1 MVRRVPVVLDRGEA
15 TIDAD
20 HDWAGDCRLL
30 AAVPDESPA
39 RVPRALFTR
48 RMDCPGH
55 LACSRR
61 HPPSPPPLRSTVAP
75 SFSLASS
82 DSNAWARV
90 HTRQG
95 QLSPSEKADNF
106 HMCLDV
112 NRYPP
117 SSCLTWWLRKNSG
130 GSSADESTRCL

>member
-1 MVRRVPVVLDRGEA
+1 MVRRVPVVLDRGGV

-55 LACSRR
+55 LACSWR
-61 HPPSPPPLRSTVAP
+61 HPPSPPPFRFAVAP
-75 SFSLASS
+75 SISLASS
-82 DSNAWARV
+82 DSNDWAQVVPVGSNFR
-90 HTRQG
+90 RNK
-95 QLSPSEKADNF
+95 KADNF

-112 NRYPP
+112 NRYPA
-117 SSCLTWWLRKNSG
+117 SSSLR
-130 GSSADESTRCL
+130 